1 MFILNPKGLEGN
13 VKSSWPFG
21 SCTNT
26 GRYDSNHY
34 VWLLD
39 TSMDAEKRH
48 FRSTWVLF
56 PEMANKLL
64 TSSISRNYTVLGVL
78 GVGCYGDVL
87 QCLKWDTNEMV
98 AVKVFKQ
105 KCPQN
110 TNIRE
115 VSCLMIKTQVILSP
129 IAEKVDDCFIPS
141 FISG

>member
-1 MFILNPKGLEGN
+1 
-13 VKSSWPFG
+13 
-21 SCTNT
+21 
-26 GRYDSNHY
+26 
-34 VWLLD
+34 
-39 TSMDAEKRH
+39 MDAEKRH

-110 TNIRE
+110 TNIQE